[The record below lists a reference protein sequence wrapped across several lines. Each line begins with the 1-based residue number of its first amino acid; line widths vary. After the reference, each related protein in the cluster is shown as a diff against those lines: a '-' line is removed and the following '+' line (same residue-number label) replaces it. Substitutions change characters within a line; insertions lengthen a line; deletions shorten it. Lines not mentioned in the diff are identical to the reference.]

1 MRNRPIHSLTMGE
14 LNCMTIVRIPHL
26 ECNYASHPPTRS
38 LHRQNAFFIKI
49 VSTSLA
55 IYRAAPEAT
64 GANCAAPETHFV
76 ASNALTGSP
85 VKCPINFDVAIDN
98 WVRRHRGSGPIVFS
112 SADTGQS
119 DREASF
125 CCARHSP
132 KVGQTEP
139 YSFRTSWLATTCAT
153 CVGYE

>member
-1 MRNRPIHSLTMGE
+1 MCD
-14 LNCMTIVRIPHL
+14 NCEDSALGV
-26 ECNYASHPPTRS
+26 YASYPPTRS
-38 LHRQNAFFIKI
+38 LHRQNASFIKI

-85 VKCPINFDVAIDN
+85 VKRQINFDVAIDN

-119 DREASF
+119 DRGASF
-125 CCARHSP
+125 RGTKHSP
-132 KVGQTEP
+132 KEGQTQP

>member
-1 MRNRPIHSLTMGE
+1 MLNRSIHSLIMGD
-14 LNCMTIVRIPHL
+14 LNCVTIVRIQHL
-26 ECNYASHPPTRS
+26 ECMPITHPPEASIARM
-38 LHRQNAFFIKI
+38 LFYQNRQHKLGDKSSRPA
-49 VSTSLA
+49 T
-55 IYRAAPEAT
+55 T

-76 ASNALTGSP
+76 ASNALPGSP
-85 VKCPINFDVAIDN
+85 VKRQINFGVAIDN

-119 DREASF
+119 DRGASF
-125 CCARHSP
+125 RGTKYSP
-132 KVGQTEP
+132 KEGQTQP